1 MEEYGKTITNFIC
14 DIKSTNEKL
23 TAIIENSYDGIYITD
38 GNANTIMI
46 NKNYEIITGLKRSEL
61 LGKNM
66 LDLVENKIISQS
78 GTLAVIEKRKAIT
91 LYQEF
96 KTGRKALITS
106 SPVFDAQG
114 NLIMVVTNVRDL
126 TEIHQLQ
133 EEVAKQS
140 VLSMKTIEE
149 MEELKKK
156 LNLLHDIVCTDK
168 KSVSILQL
176 ANKVASTDATVL
188 LLGETGVGKDVFA
201 QYIYDNSNRKGKPFV
216 RLNCGTLT
224 ATLVESE
231 LFGYEKGSFT
241 GANKEGKIGLFEVAN
256 DGTIF
261 LDEIGE
267 LPLEMQVKLLRV
279 LQDHEI
285 IRIGGHNPIKI
296 NVRVIAA
303 TNKNLEELIKSKKFR
318 EDLYYRLAIFPI
330 TIPPLRER
338 VDDIFPLTKLFVEQ
352 FNKKYDFNKK
362 FAPTAIK
369 ILEGYD
375 YPGNIRELKNI
386 VERAFIMSND
396 DVISVGDI
404 PIYSEKS
411 YMYDS
416 FDEDK
421 VFNLKEKLESIELDY
436 INAAYEKYKNVRD
449 AAKSLGMDPST
460 FVRKKNKKKE

>member
-1 MEEYGKTITNFIC
+1 MEENQKNIANFIC
-14 DIKSTNEKL
+14 DIKSANEKL

-46 NKNYEIITGLKRSEL
+46 NKNYEIITGLDRKEL

-66 LDLVENKIISQS
+66 RDLVDNKIISQS
-78 GTLAVIEKRKAIT
+78 GTLVVIEKKKAVT

-106 SPVFDAQG
+106 SPVFDDEG

-126 TEIHQLQ
+126 TEIYQLQ

-140 VLSMKTIEE
+140 VLSMKTIAE

-156 LNLLHDIVCTDK
+156 LNLLHDIVYTDE

-176 ANKVASTDATVL
+176 ANKVAATDATVL

-201 QYIYDNSNRKGKPFV
+201 QHIYNNSHRKGKPFV
-216 RLNCGTLT
+216 RLNCGALT
-224 ATLVESE
+224 PSLIESE

-241 GANKEGKIGLFEVAN
+241 GANKEGKIGLFELA
-256 DGTIF
+256 DKGTIF

-279 LQDHEI
+279 LQDQEI
-285 IRIGGHNPIKI
+285 IRIGGRNPIKI

-338 VDDIFPLTKLFVEQ
+338 IKDIIPLTELFVGQ
-352 FNKKYDFNKK
+352 FNEKYGFKKR
-362 FAPTAIK
+362 FAPTALK
-369 ILEGYD
+369 ILESYD
-375 YPGNIRELKNI
+375 YPGNVRELKNI
-386 VERAFIMSND
+386 VERSFIMSND
-396 DVISVGDI
+396 DIITVGDI
-404 PIYSEKS
+404 PIYSEKLYVNS
-411 YMYDS
+411 P
-416 FDEDK
+416 FDEENK
-421 VFNLKEKLESIELDY
+421 GFNLKEKLESIELDY
-436 INAAYEKYKNVRD
+436 INAAYEKYKNVRE

-460 FVRKKNKKKE
+460 FVRKKNKKK